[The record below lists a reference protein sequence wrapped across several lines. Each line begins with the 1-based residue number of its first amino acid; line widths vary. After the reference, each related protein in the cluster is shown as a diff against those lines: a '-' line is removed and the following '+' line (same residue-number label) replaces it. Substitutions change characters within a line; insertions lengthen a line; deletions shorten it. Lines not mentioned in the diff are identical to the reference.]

1 MHKYKV
7 LVEFEIEGVA
17 QAVGSVLELS
27 EEAAADYVADG
38 RVELVA
44 EDAGASSTGGS
55 EAAA

>member
-1 MHKYKV
+1 MQKYKV

-38 RVELVA
+38 RVEPVA
-44 EDAGASSTGGS
+44 EDAGASTESV
-55 EAAA
+55 AA

>member
-17 QAVGSVLELS
+17 QAVGSVIELS
-27 EEAAADYVADG
+27 AEAANDYVADG

-44 EDAGASSTGGS
+44 EDNGAGAGS